1 MGTTL
6 GTFQL
11 PIPDLAFQLSAR
23 RQCLYWASPFPPLQN
38 LCNPDG

>member
-6 GTFQL
+6 GTLQL
-11 PIPDLAFQLSAR
+11 PIPALASSSAR
-23 RQCLYWASPFPPLQN
+23 RQCLLWSGPFPPRRD